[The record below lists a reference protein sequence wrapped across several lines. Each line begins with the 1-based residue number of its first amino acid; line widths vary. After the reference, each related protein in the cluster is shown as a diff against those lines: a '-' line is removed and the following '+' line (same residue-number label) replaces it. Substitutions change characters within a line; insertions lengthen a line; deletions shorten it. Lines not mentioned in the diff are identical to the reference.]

1 MSGFISTSIPATIP
15 DKVIKAP
22 EDKVPMGRLGGPE
35 DVANA
40 VAFIASDEGSDINGA
55 VVEGS
60 GGLVI

>member
-1 MSGFISTSIPATIP
+1 M
-15 DKVIKAP
+15 
-22 EDKVPMGRLGGPE
+22 PMGRLGGPE